1 MHSRLPALSSLVL
14 AFTLAALTLARTQE
28 PASPDGGSQR
38 TVVDGAVMS
47 GLLIRRV
54 QPVYPP
60 LARQARIQ
68 GTVILRATIT
78 TSGDVVNLQLISG
91 HPMLAPAAIEAVKQ
105 WKYRPYM
112 LNGEAVPVQTEIQV
126 NFRLADE
133 PDAVVGDSPG
143 MINFKPPV
151 TCRPEAAS
159 DTATSPCVRVSEAVM
174 RATRIQKV
182 DPNYPPLALQT
193 RIQGEVILNVFIDTN
208 GDISDVKLISGHP
221 TLSPAAIEAVRQ
233 WRYTPYLLNGSPVNV
248 QTMVRLKFIIPP
260 DNESQGSVID
270 TPLVSDS
277 PIANPLPEAVTGE
290 IAPVPQPAIGVPKRI
305 RVSSGIAQ
313 GLLTT
318 KVNPEYPPDAREARI
333 QGVVILKVQID
344 EEGNVAQIEL
354 VSGHPMLAPAAIEAV
369 KQWKY
374 KAFLLNGNPMMVE
387 TQVQVNF
394 TLSGS

>member
-1 MHSRLPALSSLVL
+1 MFSRLPASLLL
-14 AFTLAALTLARTQE
+14 AFTLAALTPLAPTQE
-28 PASPDGGSQR
+28 SAPPDGGLQR
-38 TVVDGAVMS
+38 TVVDSAVMG
-47 GLLIRRV
+47 GLLIKRV
-54 QPVYPP
+54 QPMYPP

-68 GTVILRATIT
+68 GTVVIRATIT

-91 HPMLAPAAIEAVKQ
+91 HPMLATAALEAVKL

-112 LNGEAVPVQTEIQV
+112 LNGEAVPVQTDIQV

-133 PDAVVGDSPG
+133 SAGVVGDSPG

-151 TCRPEAAS
+151 TCRPEAGS
-159 DTATSPCVRVSEAVM
+159 DTAANPCVRVSEAVM
-174 RATRIQKV
+174 RGMRIQKV
-182 DPNYPPLALQT
+182 DPDFPPLALQS

-221 TLSPAAIEAVRQ
+221 MFSPPAIEAVRQ

-270 TPLVSDS
+270 TPLVADS
-277 PIANPLPEAVTGE
+277 PIANPLPEALTREV
-290 IAPVPQPAIGVPKRI
+290 APVPQPSIAVPKRI
-305 RVSSGIAQ
+305 RVSSGVSQ
-313 GLLTT
+313 GLLES
-318 KVNPEYPPDAREARI
+318 KVNPEYPADAREARI
-333 QGVVILKVQID
+333 QGVVVLKVQID
-344 EEGNVAQIEL
+344 EEGNVVQVEL
-354 VSGHPMLAPAAIEAV
+354 VSGHPLLAEAAIEAV

-374 KAFLLNGNPMMVE
+374 KPYLLNGNPIAVE
-387 TQVQVNF
+387 TQVMVNF